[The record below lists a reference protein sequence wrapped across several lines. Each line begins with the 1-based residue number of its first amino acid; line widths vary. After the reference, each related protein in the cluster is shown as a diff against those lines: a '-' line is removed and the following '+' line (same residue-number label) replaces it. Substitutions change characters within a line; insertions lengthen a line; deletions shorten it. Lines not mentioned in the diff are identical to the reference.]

1 MHERE
6 YQNPLFDGV
15 RRELDKA
22 LSTTFN
28 GPLYEAF
35 AYASTL
41 VQAKRLI
48 DGDTE
53 ITEVSYKVTQR
64 AEEK

>member
-1 MHERE
+1 MMKS
-6 YQNPLFDGV
+6 QNPLFDGV

-22 LSTTFN
+22 LDARFE

-35 AYASTL
+35 SYASTL
-41 VQAKRLI
+41 VQAKRII

-53 ITEVSYKVTQR
+53 ITEVSYKVIQHE
-64 AEEK
+64 ADEK

>member
-1 MHERE
+1 MRE
-6 YQNPLFDGV
+6 KYRNPLFDGV
-15 RRELDKA
+15 SRELDKA
-22 LSTTFN
+22 LNASFT

-53 ITEVSYKVTQR
+53 ITEVSYTVTQR
-64 AEEK
+64 KEVE